1 MKVVRP
7 LVEAELPSSNKPT
20 AKITAVRP
28 LASKVSPT
36 KKVKP
41 DAPPTTLDAQ
51 LVPMLYMAVCQDTLV
66 TPSTSGLQRFRNA
79 AAKQLGADGAIA
91 LHGLNLGPRAGSVLA
106 RCVTNAR
113 AIDLRG
119 NAMLADQGALALFPL
134 LEHGTLRALDL
145 SGCGLRG
152 AFAPALARTLLR
164 SKGGAGAQL
173 QELQLGGGGAA
184 PKAVAQPG
192 EAGGGGGELVRPNRL
207 HCVGSLAAALQERA
221 PRLRLLGLGHN
232 TLGAAPPE
240 LVDASVLG
248 LAALLSNARQLKS
261 VDLSH
266 NGFSAAAAAPLLHSL
281 PACAAL
287 TSLDLSGNALGDAGA
302 ELLAA
307 VVSPDGGGGGRR
319 RCRLKSLSL
328 CGAGV
333 RVGGGRAL
341 ASAVRGGGGASLE
354 ALALADNALG
364 DDGAEAFA
372 AALAADGTALRALNL
387 GANGIGEGGA
397 RALGDAL
404 RANRTLRALALPRNA
419 LGDAGTLPLA
429 ACLVRHPSLATLDL
443 AGCRIADRGAL
454 AIALSLSR
462 NSVLRRL
469 DLRDN
474 LLTDKG
480 GRSLLRIQERDG
492 DSGGGG
498 GGGGGK
504 AAAEE
509 EEESALEKLSVGGNQ
524 LSFGVVG
531 SLKAMCEGTRRAR
544 LVPHELKREVFR
556 LAPAEPLLAHAA
568 HALDEEAS
576 GDARLA
582 ESVRALEEQLAAV
595 REATAAARAVEA
607 EQTAS
612 LAEQEAAAQ
621 AAEAEAEGEAA
632 RVESLMTSQ
641 REAVQKD
648 LDDAR
653 ATNAALEASAAAD
666 REATAERPDAPPRTA
681 ALDGLRRE
689 IGELE
694 TELDALVRRAHHASL
709 VKDWAERQSALLG
722 DVETAQKEAKGKKKG
737 AKRR

>member
-1 MKVVRP
+1 MKVMRP

-20 AKITAVRP
+20 TKITAVR
-28 LASKVSPT
+28 
-36 KKVKP
+36 KVKP

-192 EAGGGGGELVRPNRL
+192 EAAAGGGELVRPNRL

-232 TLGAAPPE
+232 ALGAAPPE

-307 VVSPDGGGGGRR
+307 VVSPDGGGG
-319 RCRLKSLSL
+319 LPPPST
-328 CGAGV
+328 V
-333 RVGGGRAL
+333 R
-341 ASAVRGGGGASLE
+341 
-354 ALALADNALG
+354 
-364 DDGAEAFA
+364 
-372 AALAADGTALRALNL
+372 
-387 GANGIGEGGA
+387 
-397 RALGDAL
+397 
-404 RANRTLRALALPRNA
+404 
-419 LGDAGTLPLA
+419 
-429 ACLVRHPSLATLDL
+429 
-443 AGCRIADRGAL
+443 
-454 AIALSLSR
+454 
-462 NSVLRRL
+462 
-469 DLRDN
+469 
-474 LLTDKG
+474 
-480 GRSLLRIQERDG
+480 
-492 DSGGGG
+492 
-498 GGGGGK
+498 
-504 AAAEE
+504 
-509 EEESALEKLSVGGNQ
+509 
-524 LSFGVVG
+524 
-531 SLKAMCEGTRRAR
+531 
-544 LVPHELKREVFR
+544 
-556 LAPAEPLLAHAA
+556 
-568 HALDEEAS
+568 
-576 GDARLA
+576 
-582 ESVRALEEQLAAV
+582 
-595 REATAAARAVEA
+595 
-607 EQTAS
+607 
-612 LAEQEAAAQ
+612 
-621 AAEAEAEGEAA
+621 
-632 RVESLMTSQ
+632 SQ
-641 REAVQKD
+641 
-648 LDDAR
+648 
-653 ATNAALEASAAAD
+653 
-666 REATAERPDAPPRTA
+666 
-681 ALDGLRRE
+681 
-689 IGELE
+689 
-694 TELDALVRRAHHASL
+694 
-709 VKDWAERQSALLG
+709 
-722 DVETAQKEAKGKKKG
+722 
-737 AKRR
+737 

>member
-20 AKITAVRP
+20 TKLPPPSVE
-28 LASKVSPT
+28 SPT

-232 TLGAAPPE
+232 ALGAAPPE

-266 NGFSAAAAAPLLHSL
+266 NGFSAAAAAPLLHSSRAPRSPASTSAAMRSATRAPSFSARRRVARWRRRRAAAL
-281 PACAAL
+281 PAQEPVALRRGRPRRRRPRARRRCAAAAAL
-287 TSLDLSGNALGDAGA
+287 ARGARACGQRLRRRRGRGVRRRARRRQLDRREMPRCERYRRGRRARARRAARQPHASRARCRGTPLGDAGA
-302 ELLAA
+302 
-307 VVSPDGGGGGRR
+307 
-319 RCRLKSLSL
+319 
-328 CGAGV
+328 
-333 RVGGGRAL
+333 
-341 ASAVRGGGGASLE
+341 
-354 ALALADNALG
+354 
-364 DDGAEAFA
+364 
-372 AALAADGTALRALNL
+372 
-387 GANGIGEGGA
+387 
-397 RALGDAL
+397 
-404 RANRTLRALALPRNA
+404 
-419 LGDAGTLPLA
+419 LPLA
-429 ACLVRHPSLATLDL
+429 VASSATSLALATLDSR
-443 AGCRIADRGAL
+443 AAASPTVAPSPSRSPSFADP
-454 AIALSLSR
+454 
-462 NSVLRRL
+462 SVLRRL
-469 DLRDN
+469 D
-474 LLTDKG
+474 
-480 GRSLLRIQERDG
+480 
-492 DSGGGG
+492 
-498 GGGGGK
+498 
-504 AAAEE
+504 
-509 EEESALEKLSVGGNQ
+509 
-524 LSFGVVG
+524 
-531 SLKAMCEGTRRAR
+531 
-544 LVPHELKREVFR
+544 
-556 LAPAEPLLAHAA
+556 PA
-568 HALDEEAS
+568 
-576 GDARLA
+576 
-582 ESVRALEEQLAAV
+582 
-595 REATAAARAVEA
+595 T
-607 EQTAS
+607 TC
-612 LAEQEAAAQ
+612 
-621 AAEAEAEGEAA
+621 
-632 RVESLMTSQ
+632 
-641 REAVQKD
+641 
-648 LDDAR
+648 
-653 ATNAALEASAAAD
+653 
-666 REATAERPDAPPRTA
+666 
-681 ALDGLRRE
+681 
-689 IGELE
+689 
-694 TELDALVRRAHHASL
+694 
-709 VKDWAERQSALLG
+709 
-722 DVETAQKEAKGKKKG
+722 
-737 AKRR
+737 

>member
-1 MKVVRP
+1 MKVVRL

-20 AKITAVRP
+20 TKITAVRP
-28 LASKVSPT
+28 L
-36 KKVKP
+36 KP

-79 AAKQLGADGAIA
+79 AAKQLGADGGAVDGAIA

-192 EAGGGGGELVRPNRL
+192 EAAGGGGGELVRPNRL

-232 TLGAAPPE
+232 ALGAAPPE

-419 LGDAGTLPLA
+419 LGDAGALPLA

-454 AIALSLSR
+454 AIALSLGR

-480 GRSLLRIQERDG
+480 GRSLLRIQER
-492 DSGGGG
+492 GGGDG
-498 GGGGGK
+498 GGAGGK
-504 AAAEE
+504 AAAE

-666 REATAERPDAPPRTA
+666 REASAERPDAPPRTA

>member
-20 AKITAVRP
+20 TKITAVRP
-28 LASKVSPT
+28 LASKASPT

-41 DAPPTTLDAQ
+41 AAPPTTLDAQ

-79 AAKQLGADGAIA
+79 AAKQLGADGGAKFDGAIA

-106 RCVTNAR
+106 RCVTHAR

-232 TLGAAPPE
+232 ALGAAPPE

-319 RCRLKSLSL
+319 RCRL
-328 CGAGV
+328 
-333 RVGGGRAL
+333 RA
-341 ASAVRGGGGASLE
+341 
-354 ALALADNALG
+354 
-364 DDGAEAFA
+364 
-372 AALAADGTALRALNL
+372 
-387 GANGIGEGGA
+387 
-397 RALGDAL
+397 
-404 RANRTLRALALPRNA
+404 
-419 LGDAGTLPLA
+419 
-429 ACLVRHPSLATLDL
+429 
-443 AGCRIADRGAL
+443 CR
-454 AIALSLSR
+454 S
-462 NSVLRRL
+462 
-469 DLRDN
+469 
-474 LLTDKG
+474 
-480 GRSLLRIQERDG
+480 
-492 DSGGGG
+492 
-498 GGGGGK
+498 
-504 AAAEE
+504 
-509 EEESALEKLSVGGNQ
+509 
-524 LSFGVVG
+524 
-531 SLKAMCEGTRRAR
+531 
-544 LVPHELKREVFR
+544 
-556 LAPAEPLLAHAA
+556 
-568 HALDEEAS
+568 
-576 GDARLA
+576 
-582 ESVRALEEQLAAV
+582 
-595 REATAAARAVEA
+595 AARA
-607 EQTAS
+607 S
-612 LAEQEAAAQ
+612 
-621 AAEAEAEGEAA
+621 
-632 RVESLMTSQ
+632 
-641 REAVQKD
+641 
-648 LDDAR
+648 
-653 ATNAALEASAAAD
+653 ASAAAA
-666 REATAERPDAPPRTA
+666 RLRRRCAAAA
-681 ALDGLRRE
+681 ALRSRRSRLR
-689 IGELE
+689 
-694 TELDALVRRAHHASL
+694 T
-709 VKDWAERQSALLG
+709 
-722 DVETAQKEAKGKKKG
+722 TP
-737 AKRR
+737 

>member
-20 AKITAVRP
+20 TKITAVRP
-28 LASKVSPT
+28 LASKVS
-36 KKVKP
+36 

-51 LVPMLYMAVCQDTLV
+51 LVPMLYMAVCQDTRGDAEHVGPPAL
-66 TPSTSGLQRFRNA
+66 PQRRGEA
-79 AAKQLGADGAIA
+79 ARRRLGAVDGAIA

-232 TLGAAPPE
+232 ALGAAPPE

-419 LGDAGTLPLA
+419 LGDAGALPLA

-454 AIALSLSR
+454 AIALSLGR

-480 GRSLLRIQERDG
+480 GRSLLRIQER
-492 DSGGGG
+492 
-498 GGGGGK
+498 
-504 AAAEE
+504 
-509 EEESALEKLSVGGNQ
+509 
-524 LSFGVVG
+524 
-531 SLKAMCEGTRRAR
+531 
-544 LVPHELKREVFR
+544 
-556 LAPAEPLLAHAA
+556 
-568 HALDEEAS
+568 
-576 GDARLA
+576 
-582 ESVRALEEQLAAV
+582 
-595 REATAAARAVEA
+595 ATAAA
-607 EQTAS
+607 
-612 LAEQEAAAQ
+612 AAA
-621 AAEAEAEGEAA
+621 ARAA
-632 RVESLMTSQ
+632 RRRRRRRSRRS
-641 REAVQKD
+641 RSS
-648 LDDAR
+648 
-653 ATNAALEASAAAD
+653 ASAG
-666 REATAERPDAPPRTA
+666 TSS
-681 ALDGLRRE
+681 
-689 IGELE
+689 
-694 TELDALVRRAHHASL
+694 ASAW
-709 VKDWAERQSALLG
+709 WAR
-722 DVETAQKEAKGKKKG
+722 
-737 AKRR
+737 